1 MLNEEIIAAEEYAA
15 EETTKDCIAMGIQE
29 FDDRGFRTP
38 MANRIY
44 DEYYRKHLFPS
55 VDYSI
60 KHIGGI
66 SVNTIGSKLG
76 ENKSDG

>member
-38 MANRIY
+38 MANRVY
-44 DEYYRKHLFPS
+44 EQYYRCRLFPI
-55 VDYSI
+55 VN
-60 KHIGGI
+60 IGGI
-66 SVNTIGSKLG
+66 SVNTVGTSLG